1 MLKVSIIIPVCNA
14 ERFLRRCLTSVLNQ
28 TLQEF
33 EVIIIN
39 DGSTD
44 SSESIIRSFS
54 DNRINLISGE
64 NQGPSFARN
73 RGLEA
78 ARGEMITFIDAD
90 DYIEPGYLKQMYDA
104 MQENKCDFVCCGYRF
119 MLPDGKVIGVFP
131 DPNDFLKFD
140 ENRFLTKEEVF
151 AGVLLH
157 KSVAASLWNK
167 MFRADLLK
175 GMYFDT
181 KTTIGEDLL
190 FVLEYLSKSDK
201 FFLVKEQLYNYYI
214 NPNGIMK
221 GINKKNKF
229 DLKWLS
235 EWKAVMK
242 AEDYCANKGTMVENA
257 VIYKKTIVANKILSK
272 AMKCKYWGNE
282 CEDMKMFIKN
292 NRLAMIRNPFLNLRV
307 KVKSMLYR

>member
-1 MLKVSIIIPVCNA
+1 MNRRTIPFGYKFENGAVVVEDSAADIVKEIFNRYLAGDSMLNIS
-14 ERFLRRCLTSVLNQ
+14 ELLNKLHVEY
-28 TLQEF
+28 TPG
-33 EVIIIN
+33 ITGWN
-39 DGSTD
+39 KA
-44 SSESIIRSFS
+44 
-54 DNRINLISGE
+54 RIKRIL
-64 NQGPSFARN
+64 
-73 RGLEA
+73 
-78 ARGEMITFIDAD
+78 
-90 DYIEPGYLKQMYDA
+90 
-104 MQENKCDFVCCGYRF
+104 ENKKYLGNEDFPPIIDEDIALRADEMREVRNKQKNVNKEELIYNLTAETICPCCGTAMKRRF
-119 MLPDGKVIGVFP
+119 DPRTKIHGRWMCQRSDCRKLVAITDEVMLTEITE
-131 DPNDFLKFD
+131 L
-140 ENRFLTKEEVF
+140 
-151 AGVLLH
+151 
-157 KSVAASLWNK
+157 
-167 MFRADLLK
+167 
-175 GMYFDT
+175 
-181 KTTIGEDLL
+181 
-190 FVLEYLSKSDK
+190 LEYLSKSDK